1 MCHQYKYVIEIS
13 PMRLVLLRF
22 MEYKH
27 MIFQLL
33 SFKS

>member
-1 MCHQYKYVIEIS
+1 MCHQYKYGIEIS

-27 MIFQLL
+27 LIFKLL